1 VEPDH
6 GVHLDRYRTRVAN
19 HEGIAEP
26 SQMIGTRVSFA
37 LLVAVTTSGCGLLSG
52 TAAPEACGFPDGTVL
67 DFAGRSTTSALGI
80 VEVAD
85 DPILS
90 LEPADIYI
98 TRDQLT
104 QGDLQG
110 RLVCAIYV
118 TQSGF
123 VEVTVH
129 PDDLPPVAEEPPPP
143 APRPADGMSRQ
154 EAMEVALDEAP
165 EADEAWVVAVA
176 EAGPA
181 PDMIFDID
189 STDWARDLPREQWV
203 WRVFLISGDQGRDVF
218 IDYENGNVLGVTS
231 SIVN

>member
-1 VEPDH
+1 MECILYRD
-6 GVHLDRYRTRVAN
+6 RTRVAN
-19 HEGIAEP
+19 HAAMADSSAMSP
-26 SQMIGTRVSFA
+26 ARVVLA
-37 LLVAVTTSGCGLLSG
+37 LLFTTGTTGCGLLQG
-52 TAAPEACGFPDGTVL
+52 QEAPDECGFPDGTAL
-67 DFAGRSTTSALGI
+67 EFGGRSTTSALG
-80 VEVAD
+80 VQEVVG
-85 DPILS
+85 DPLS
-90 LEPADIYI
+90 VEPADIYI
-98 TRDQLT
+98 TRDQFA
-104 QGDLQG
+104 QGELQG

-123 VEVTVH
+123 IEVTVH

-181 PDMIFDID
+181 RDMIFDID
-189 STDWARDLPREQWV
+189 STDWARDLPPEQWV

-218 IDYENGNVLGVTS
+218 IDYENGNVLGVMS